1 MDIQNLIEWK
11 LKGYSKIKRIK
22 SVIEESNIKTQYKCK
37 SYKQKSHNSKTY
49 KANEFYIFC
58 VN

>member
-37 SYKQKSHNSKTY
+37 SYNIYLISNYH
-49 KANEFYIFC
+49 II
-58 VN
+58 